1 MKTKVLAL
9 SVATALCVASF
20 SANAALEDS
29 WTFGVKGGWA
39 HSFLDS
45 KQDVNVKEKNA
56 FGYGAYVGYNFTDWF
71 GVEAAYNGFSNFKI
85 NDANGKHKLK
95 IYGPEVAARFAYPL
109 DANGSDIFARV
120 GVAYHTDHLSNSNHG
135 ADAWDPLVGV
145 GVQYAFTK
153 NFAARAGYDYYFN
166 SFDSDYKPESK
177 LDGGLGFLYVG
188 FQYTI
193 GGPAPVATPVEA
205 PVEPKTER
213 VTENHNL
220 SAGTLFP
227 FDGAS
232 LSANGKKVI
241 SDVVNSS
248 KELSNTEFEVYG
260 YTDRIGSDAYNKTLS
275 EKRANA
281 VANEL
286 KVNGLNDNQ
295 IKAVEGRGKANPVTG
310 NKCDTV
316 KGRNAVIDCL
326 APDRRV
332 EVVVT
337 GDKVTEKQ
345 I

>member
-1 MKTKVLAL
+1 MKTKVLAFA
-9 SVATALCVASF
+9 VATALSVASF

-39 HSFLDS
+39 HSYIDS
-45 KQDVNVKEKNA
+45 KDDVKVSDKNA

-71 GVEAAYNGFSNFKI
+71 GIEVAYNGFSNFKI
-85 NDANGKHKLK
+85 NDGNGSHKLK
-95 IYGPEVAARFAYPL
+95 IYGPEVATRFAYPL
-109 DANGSDIFARV
+109 DENGSDIFARI
-120 GVAYHTDHLSNSNHG
+120 GIAYHTDHLSNSNHG
-135 ADAWDPLVGV
+135 ADAWDPLLGI
-145 GVQYAFTK
+145 GIQYAFTR

-177 LDGGLGFLYVG
+177 VDGGMGFLYVG

-193 GGPAPVATPVEA
+193 GGPAPVVA
-205 PVEPKTER
+205 PVVAPVTKKTER
-213 VTENHNL
+213 ITENHNL

-227 FDGAS
+227 FDGS
-232 LSANGKKVI
+232 TLSANGKKVI

-260 YTDRIGSDAYNKTLS
+260 YTDRIGSDAYNKNLS

-286 KVNGLNDNQ
+286 KANGLTNNQ
-295 IKAVEGRGKANPVTG
+295 IKAVEGRGKSNPVTG
-310 NKCDTV
+310 NKCDAV

-332 EVVVT
+332 EVVVS
-337 GDKVTEKQ
+337 GDKTYEKQ